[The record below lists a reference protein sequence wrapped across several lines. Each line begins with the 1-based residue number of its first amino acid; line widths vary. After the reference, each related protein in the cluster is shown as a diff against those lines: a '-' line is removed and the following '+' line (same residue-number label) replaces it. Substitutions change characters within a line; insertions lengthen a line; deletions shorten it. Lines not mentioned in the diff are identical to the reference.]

1 VMNEWRNG
9 FMRWRSR
16 DGPCGSHHDD
26 ASALKCDTSVGS
38 TVPVLVEGLWLVTG
52 VEEKH
57 REAVGTMRCARCL
70 RVVERLGVCEMHWRI
85 ERAAMAGL

>member
-1 VMNEWRNG
+1 
-9 FMRWRSR
+9 
-16 DGPCGSHHDD
+16 
-26 ASALKCDTSVGS
+26 
-38 TVPVLVEGLWLVTG
+38 VPVWVEGLWLVTG